1 MTLENKRLPYIAG
14 LLVAAIFGLSFLF
27 TKNALDRLDPLSVLA
42 FRFAL
47 AAVLLSLFAL
57 FGIIKIDLK
66 GKPIKGLLVLTIF
79 QPLLYF
85 PFEILGVQLTSSAET
100 GMMIAM
106 VPVSVAIL
114 GYFFA
119 NEKLS
124 ISQGIS
130 ILISV
135 SGIVYIG
142 IHSNVSASNSHFLG
156 YLFLL
161 GAIIAGG
168 IYSVMARK
176 ASALFTPAETTFV
189 MMWAGAIVFNGALI
203 FRSASRSDFSQYLIP
218 FSSLPTFCAILYLGI
233 LSSII
238 AFFMLNYMLSK
249 LPAYKTTVFMN
260 LAPVISI
267 FAGVL
272 FRHEV
277 LFSYH
282 LVGCVLI
289 IAGVWGTNMSN
300 RKEIT

>member
-14 LLVAAIFGLSFLF
+14 LMVAAIFGLSFLF
-27 TKNALDRLDPLSVLA
+27 TKNALDRLNPLSVLA

-47 AAVLLSLFAL
+47 AAFILSVLAL
-57 FGIIKIDLK
+57 FKVIKIELK
-66 GKPIKGLLVLTIF
+66 GKAIKSLLILTIF

-85 PFEILGVQLTSSAET
+85 PFETWGVQLTSSAET

-106 VPVSVAIL
+106 IPVSVAIL

-124 ISQGIS
+124 VAQGIS
-130 ILISV
+130 ILVSV

-142 IHSNVSASNSHFLG
+142 IHSNISTSNSHFLG
-156 YLFLL
+156 YLSLL

-168 IYSVMARK
+168 VYSIMARK
-176 ASALFTPAETTFV
+176 ASSRFTPVETTFV
-189 MMWAGAIVFNGALI
+189 MMWSGAIVFNGALLI
-203 FRSASRSDFSQYLIP
+203 TSINHSDFSQYLVP
-218 FSSLPTFCAILYLGI
+218 FSSLSTFSSILYLGV
-233 LSSII
+233 LSSIF

-267 FAGVL
+267 FAGVI

-282 LVGCVLI
+282 IIGCILI
-289 IAGVWGTNMSN
+289 IAGVFGTNMSN
-300 RKEIT
+300 RKEIA